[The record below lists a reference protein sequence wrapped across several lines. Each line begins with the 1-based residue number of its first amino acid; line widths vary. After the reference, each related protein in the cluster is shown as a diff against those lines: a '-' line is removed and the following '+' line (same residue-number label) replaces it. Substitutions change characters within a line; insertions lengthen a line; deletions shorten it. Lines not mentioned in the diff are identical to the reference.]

1 VPVVEG
7 LVFGQDAEQVSE
19 VPHKSPVQKSGSDG
33 SVPALLDRVHAWGLD
48 GRGDD
53 LDVGGPGHG
62 IERRDELWPAIPHE
76 ELEPICVVF
85 EVHQG
90 VAGHLDG
97 PLSGGVAGGAEDP
110 DPPGGMLDHRE
121 DVGGGAV
128 EQVDG
133 EEAGGEDRF
142 GLRAQ
147 ELRPGWP

>member
-1 VPVVEG
+1 MAVVMI
-7 LVFGQDAEQVSE
+7 LTQ
-19 VPHKSPVQKSGSDG
+19 
-33 SVPALLDRVHAWGLD
+33 
-48 GRGDD
+48 RG
-53 LDVGGPGHG
+53 PEHG
-62 IERRDELWPAIPHE
+62 IERRDELWPAVPHE
-76 ELEPICVVF
+76 ELEPVRVVF

-121 DVGGGAV
+121 DVGGGAAG
-128 EQVDG
+128 QVDG